1 MSVTPLQRAALAWA
15 ARPPGPPAFWY
26 AVGSAMRGIGATLDS
41 IGTGVMGASAT
52 VEKRARHAACQPPSA
67 RGALSGPLLC
77 HGRHLCLLPPGHRL
91 CQLPPGR
98 LLALADALALAC
110 FIAVPIPTTAIKLG
124 GKAPAVAGASFIA
137 PSANLVGA
145 VVMGEGASAWYGAMI
160 KGGASAAEIGELSSV
175 GDRAVVV
182 DSILGKCVHV
192 GAGAIVTGA
201 KIADE
206 SSIGMG
212 CKVGK
217 GASIGSGAALAAGS
231 VLPPGASVPAGQLWG
246 GIPAKKISDLG
257 ADAAAAMV
265 RTCEVTCDLG
275 KLHMDESWK
284 ELDLVEEEA
293 EDRKRE
299 KTRTPERLET
309 MRDDPK
315 WVPMPSLG
323 EHLAKMG
330 VHSHTHVPP

>member
-1 MSVTPLQRAALAWA
+1 MSHAPEDGERIAPKGYTSL
-15 ARPPGPPAFWY
+15 
-26 AVGSAMRGIGATLDS
+26 ATLEAHAS
-41 IGTGVMGASAT
+41 MITAAQAEGLQMRMPLGMREAGWIVLPSGGTLASHRLDYAYI
-52 VEKRARHAACQPPSA
+52 EKSAEEQQEARHAAASVVA
-67 RGALSGPLLC
+67 ET
-77 HGRHLCLLPPGHRL
+77 
-91 CQLPPGR
+91 
-98 LLALADALALAC
+98 LAAEVRA
-110 FIAVPIPTTAIKLG
+110 AIKLG